1 MKKVHVNL
9 GKRSYDIFIGYGIT
23 KGLAKLLPRT
33 ILSSPILVV
42 TNKKVRRIAGK
53 VLLDSLKSTKGRIQ
67 IKEIPDSERAKSFQV
82 YAQIILKLSEMGK
95 GAKPAII
102 ALGGGVV
109 GDVTGFAAATYR
121 RGIPYVH
128 VPTTLLAQVDSS
140 IGGKVAID
148 LPQAKNLVGNFYQ
161 PKAVICDLSFLKT
174 LPKKEIR
181 NGLAEV
187 IKYGIIYDERFF
199 KYIANNIQN
208 ISKLKKD
215 TVEYVVWRS
224 ASIKAKIVSRD
235 EYDTSDVRVILN
247 FGHTFAHAIE
257 AAFKYSKAKTH
268 GESVAIGM
276 LMACETASRL
286 NMLGVGD
293 VSRVKEIIKRAGLP
307 TKIYPGSVE
316 KLMRALQYDK
326 KFLHGKNRLVL
337 PNRIGRVRV
346 VENIPEPLIRN
357 VLRKGGA

>member
-1 MKKVHVNL
+1 M
-9 GKRSYDIFIGYGIT
+9 
-23 KGLAKLLPRT
+23 
-33 ILSSPILVV
+33 
-42 TNKKVRRIAGK
+42 
-53 VLLDSLKSTKGRIQ
+53 
-67 IKEIPDSERAKSFQV
+67 
-82 YAQIILKLSEMGK
+82 
-95 GAKPAII
+95 
-102 ALGGGVV
+102 
-109 GDVTGFAAATYR
+109 
-121 RGIPYVH
+121 
-128 VPTTLLAQVDSS
+128 
-140 IGGKVAID
+140 
-148 LPQAKNLVGNFYQ
+148 
-161 PKAVICDLSFLKT
+161 
-174 LPKKEIR
+174 PKKEIR